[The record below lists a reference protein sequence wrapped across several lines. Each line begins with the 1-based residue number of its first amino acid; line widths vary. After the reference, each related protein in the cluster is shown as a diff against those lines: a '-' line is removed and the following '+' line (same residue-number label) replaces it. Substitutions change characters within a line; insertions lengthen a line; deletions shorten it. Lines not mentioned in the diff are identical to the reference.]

1 MELFNEFIFF
11 PFGLDTEWKIT
22 EKKNH
27 IYLAE
32 VIIQLL
38 ILQIILVITYPLVF
52 KGVIQGIFLQLLRW
66 E

>member
-1 MELFNEFIFF
+1 MELFSDFTFF

-22 EKKNH
+22 EKKKNR

-38 ILQIILVITYPLVF
+38 IYQIILIITYPLVF
-52 KGVIQGIFLQLLRW
+52 KGVIQGIF
-66 E
+66 